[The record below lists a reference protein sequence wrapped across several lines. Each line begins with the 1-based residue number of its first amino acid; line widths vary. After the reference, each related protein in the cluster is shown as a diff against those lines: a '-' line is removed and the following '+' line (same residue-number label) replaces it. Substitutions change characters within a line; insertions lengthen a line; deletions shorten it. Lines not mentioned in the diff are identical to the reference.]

1 MKYSDFIKVC
11 NMQAMEYAKSP
22 EGKKSFIDSTVEFFN
37 NGDYGYF
44 MIDDF
49 VKEAITDEDW
59 KEIAEKVGE
68 NICVQGNLVYKRG
81 AKVPSEL
88 LPKWFIVNY

>member
-1 MKYSDFIKVC
+1 MKYSDFIEAC
-11 NMQAMEYAKSP
+11 RMQAMEYAKSP

-49 VKEAITDEDW
+49 IKEAIDDDCW
-59 KEIAEKVGE
+59 KEIAKALGE
-68 NICVQGNLVYKRG
+68 DIYVQGNLVYMRG
-81 AKVPSEL
+81 AILPSEL
-88 LPKWFIVNY
+88 QTKWFKA

>member
-1 MKYSDFIKVC
+1 MKYSDFIRAC
-11 NMQAMEYAKSP
+11 NMQAMAYAKSP

-59 KEIAEKVGE
+59 KEVAKKVGE
-68 NICVQGNLVYKRG
+68 DICVQGNLVYMRG
-81 AKVPSEL
+81 AILPSEL
-88 LPKWFIVNY
+88 ETKWFKA